1 MSLRALVN
9 RRPGEFIAHWAFQ
22 VRLHLF
28 VMILTVVQVILV
40 VMLMMVIVVMTLMI
54 VMIMV
59 TNLTPLILWQTVK
72 TLLGRLLPSTPN
84 LTM

>member
-1 MSLRALVN
+1 MSLRALIN

-22 VRLHLF
+22 VRLHLL
-28 VMILTVVQVILV
+28 VMILTVVQV
-40 VMLMMVIVVMTLMI
+40 MMMVIVVMML
-54 VMIMV
+54 MV

-72 TLLGRLLPSTPN
+72 TLLSRLLPSTPN